1 MSSAETGEETNQ
13 WDIQI
18 DYAGLT
24 E

>member
-13 WDIQI
+13 WDMQI